1 MTTFLEAE
9 HRIKNYEILCV
20 RFQATRCPIQ
30 GRTKRGERCHF
41 RVEKSERSLLKYLN
55 GSEKDEVVQLI
66 LWFCLA
72 NWF

>member
-1 MTTFLEAE
+1 MLSLKALKSLTLFNTQPPGEP
-9 HRIKNYEILCV
+9 IL
-20 RFQATRCPIQ
+20 
-30 GRTKRGERCHF
+30 
-41 RVEKSERSLLKYLN
+41 SERSLLKCLN